1 MSTNLEIEINNYT
14 NVLKQ
19 HDLTLFKLS
28 QFFKTMSTIG
38 INFIEKSKNSLEEYF
53 IELKKENT
61 SATHIISLIKFYNE
75 FIKYFDKM
83 KEIFQNINTQFS
95 DKITEFSNEFKNS
108 NNQSINNLIII
119 NNQLKEEKI
128 NLEKAKNEYF
138 KANKPV
144 IDLEKKIIK
153 LGETECKNDDFKKHN
168 AILEKH
174 MKILEDAKFNYL
186 LEINKYNKTS
196 VNDDKLYMIEVE
208 NIYNEQEKKIKFIYE
223 ILNNFKKELTN
234 LSESSM
240 ELVNIIEKLNKSMN
254 ISRDVNLFKEEHN
267 YYNEDDKN
275 EKKRFMM
282 EEFLDYDVLRPNEKG
297 IKSVVLNEKK
307 NNSNK
312 KKGLQKKNEENTIV
326 IQKINDLILK
336 IYNETEKLNEKETN
350 FLMEFVDKDKNSHT
364 KLIDIL
370 MQNYNNKEIIIIKNF
385 YNFNFLVSLIQ
396 IIIDRNSNC
405 IESLYENF
413 YSIVTLSENIMSID
427 NESGGITANLCKSIR
442 NLSLFS
448 KIKFWDFVI
457 DKRIKCY
464 TEEKT
469 KADLDK
475 KEKNKNIKNN
485 TTEKQNNNYY
495 SKIKDMFNFHNNN
508 DNNNKQVENEIVFNK
523 KYKDNLSLYCLEVI
537 EKFIRHFSNFNLPKY
552 KSIQIIGKVYDKYKF
567 EKIYYD
573 YFIAEI
579 NSNIN
584 ISKKQ
589 MDIFE
594 KKDIKIDYNNYNIKN
609 KGNIEDKKLIAIINS
624 INYLDLSDYQNIM
637 ILSKEYYK
645 IIKKSI
651 YTKLLIKYQ
660 NINIE
665 KKIPIWKNILDYHE
679 NKRKYK
685 YEEIKNKVIEK
696 SESDTKRNV
705 IDLDVIR
712 TPFDKD
718 KELNQKKTSYILKSI
733 VEIVPELKYNQG
745 MNYVVSFLLNITQ
758 NEEES
763 FYLFLGLFTSTE
775 YGELF
780 KNDLAKLKKMFYIF
794 ERLISIFLP
803 DLYNFFLENN
813 IKVSYFISS
822 WFITLFTNTFQFNKI
837 KDNPKILN
845 IILDLFFYYDWKSI
859 IITGITLLK
868 TYESKIFVLISE
880 EILHFL
886 TTGILKENF
895 FENEN
900 FDKFIY
906 IMLNFKIDDQL
917 IQNIE
922 KEIDIKR
929 KMPDLGK
936 NLSFQII

>member
-1 MSTNLEIEINNYT
+1 MSTDLEIEINKYT
-14 NVLKQ
+14 NVFKQ

-28 QFFKTMSTIG
+28 QFFKTMSTKG
-38 INFIEKSKNSLEEYF
+38 IEFIKQSKKSLEEYL
-53 IELKKENT
+53 IELKKENI
-61 SATHIISLIKFYNE
+61 SATHIISLIKFSNE

-108 NNQSINNLIII
+108 NNESLNNLNII
-119 NNQLKEEKI
+119 NNQLKEGKV

-138 KANKPV
+138 NANKPV
-144 IDLEKKIIK
+144 ICQENKIIK
-153 LGETECKNDDFKKHN
+153 LKDTKFKRDDYKKNN
-168 AILEKH
+168 VILGKYI
-174 MKILEDAKFNYL
+174 KTLDDAKFSYL

-208 NIYNEQEKKIKFIYE
+208 NIYNEQEKKIKFMYE

-234 LSESSM
+234 FSESSM

-254 ISRDVNLFKEEHN
+254 ISRDVNLFKEENN
-267 YYNEDDKN
+267 YYIEDKKN

-282 EEFLDYDVLRPNEKG
+282 EEFLDYDVLKNNEQE
-297 IKSVVLNEKK
+297 IKSELNEKK
-307 NNSNK
+307 NNCNK
-312 KKGLQKKNEENTIV
+312 KKGLHKKNEENTIV
-326 IQKINDLILK
+326 EQKINDLILK
-336 IYNETEKLNEKETN
+336 IYNETEKLNEQETN
-350 FLMEFVDKDKNSHT
+350 FLMEFVYKDKNSNT

-370 MQNYNNKEIIIIKNF
+370 MQNYNNKDFIIIKNF
-385 YNFNFLVSLIQ
+385 YNFKCLESLIQ
-396 IIIDRNSNC
+396 IIITSNSNC

-413 YSIVTLSENIMSID
+413 YFIVILYENIISID
-427 NESGGITANLCKSIR
+427 NVSGGITANLCKNIHSF
-442 NLSLFS
+442 SLFS
-448 KIKFWDFVI
+448 EIKFWDFVI
-457 DKRIKCY
+457 DKKIKSY

-475 KEKNKNIKNN
+475 KEKGKNIKNN
-485 TTEKQNNNYY
+485 ATEKQNKNYY
-495 SKIKDMFNFHNNN
+495 SKFKFMFSFCNNN

-537 EKFIRHFSNFNLPKY
+537 EKFIRHFSNFNLPKN
-552 KSIQIIGKVYDKYKF
+552 KSIKIIDKVYDKYKF

-579 NSNIN
+579 NSDIN
-584 ISKKQ
+584 KLKKQ
-589 MDIFE
+589 MDIFD
-594 KKDIKIDYNNYNIKN
+594 KKDIKNDYNNYYIKN
-609 KGNIEDKKLIAIINS
+609 KGNIGDKKLIAIINS
-624 INYLDLSDYQNIM
+624 INYLDLNDYQNIM

-645 IIKKSI
+645 ILKKSI

-665 KKIPIWKNILDYHE
+665 KKISLWKNILDYHE
-679 NKRKYK
+679 NKLKYK
-685 YEEIKNKVIEK
+685 YEEIKNKIKEK

-712 TPFDKD
+712 TDFDKD
-718 KELNQKKTSYILKSI
+718 KELNQQKTSYILKSI

-745 MNYVVSFLLNITQ
+745 MNYIVAFLLNITQ
-758 NEEES
+758 NEEDS

-775 YGELF
+775 YDELF
-780 KNDLAKLKKMFYIF
+780 KNDLAKLKRIFYIF

-803 DLYNFFLENN
+803 NLYNFFLENN

-822 WFITLFTNTFQFNKI
+822 WFITLFTNTFQYNKM

-845 IILDLFFYYDWKSI
+845 IIMDLFFYYDWKSI
-859 IITGITLLK
+859 IITGISLLK
-868 TYESKIFVLISE
+868 TYESKILLLISE

-886 TTGILKENF
+886 TSDILKEDF

-936 NLSFQII
+936 NLNFQII